1 MQTFVDAEN
10 NDSKAESQPS
20 SGDVSSDPALEADA
34 VRLRDLLFSM
44 GRRQSIRD
52 PIATICEDLGFSPAQ
67 LHCLLWLGTDLALT
81 MGELS
86 RRVGITDKTM
96 TGIVDRLETSGHIFR
111 ERDTADRRVVRVKL
125 TRSGSE
131 VFQRID
137 SAISRRI
144 RHALNCLDALDRES
158 LFNLFQKLHDRL
170 TSQASGEET
179 K

>member
-1 MQTFVDAEN
+1 MRTFVDAEN
-10 NDSKAESQPS
+10 TG
-20 SGDVSSDPALEADA
+20 SGEEGQASPADPALDAD
-34 VRLRDLLFSM
+34 VHRLRDLMLSM

-67 LHCLLWLGTDLALT
+67 LHCLLWLGFDVALT

-96 TGIVDRLETSGHIFR
+96 TGIVDRLESSRHILR

-125 TRSGSE
+125 TEAGAD
-131 VFQRID
+131 VFRRIE
-137 SAISRRI
+137 SAIGRRM
-144 RHALNCLDALDRES
+144 RHALECLEAADRET

-170 TSQASGEET
+170 TSQASGEES